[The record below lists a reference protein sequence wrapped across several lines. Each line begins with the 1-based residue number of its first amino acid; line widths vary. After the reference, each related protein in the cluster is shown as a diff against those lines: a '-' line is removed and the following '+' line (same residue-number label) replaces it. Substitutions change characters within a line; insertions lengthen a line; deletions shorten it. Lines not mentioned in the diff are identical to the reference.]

1 MSVTRALIVVVI
13 LLAVALAGRLYRAWR
28 TRLEDERPAH
38 PLIPTSLRAGAH
50 RTWVIFT
57 SPYCATCGP
66 VEARL
71 RASDPSA
78 RVVKVDATREPDLA
92 DAFSVRSAPTV
103 LLADGDGNVTAR
115 LVGATA
121 VDNYVRRVP
130 VGG

>member
-1 MSVTRALIVVVI
+1 MLVTRALVVVVI
-13 LLAVALAGRLYRAWR
+13 LLAVALARRLYRAWR
-28 TRLEDERPAH
+28 TRLQDEMPAH
-38 PLIPTSLRAGAH
+38 PLVPTSVRAGAH

-71 RASDPSA
+71 RASDPGA

-92 DAFSVRSAPTV
+92 DAFSIRSAPTV

-115 LVGATA
+115 LVGAEA
-121 VDNYVRRVP
+121 VDDHLRQAP
-130 VGG
+130 VGR

>member
-1 MSVTRALIVVVI
+1 MFVTRAVIVVVI

-28 TRLEDERPAH
+28 ARLQDEKPVH

-71 RASDPSA
+71 RASDPGA

-92 DAFSVRSAPTV
+92 DAFSIRSAPTA

-115 LVGATA
+115 LVGAAA
-121 VDNYVRRVP
+121 VDNYVRQAP